1 MMYYYFMVMLM
12 DNIKVEINA
21 ILSRNIDQNSS
32 LIKIKIFKLSLKN
45 FNFQPL
51 PQVNGISINEVT
63 FYFKDKLNFYNLNN

>member
-32 LIKIKIFKLSLKN
+32 LIKIKIFKLSLKC